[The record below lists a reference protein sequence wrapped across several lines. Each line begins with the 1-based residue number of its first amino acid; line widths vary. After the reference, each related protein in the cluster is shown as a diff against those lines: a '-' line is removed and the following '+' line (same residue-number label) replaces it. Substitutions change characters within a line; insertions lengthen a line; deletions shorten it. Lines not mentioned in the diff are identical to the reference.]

1 MNMKKMTAV
10 CVLLASGGLPH
21 ALADSSSGLPD
32 QSVSSQMAASTFP
45 DDEEEGEV
53 GGDGEGGGEEVDP
66 PVSAPDTTQ
75 LKAVVTEA
83 EKYDVYPYMKEH
95 TDLADTLMVKVGRG
109 EGDVT
114 QNILDETRVLLREII
129 KDIQFLEEES
139 MLS

>member
-53 GGDGEGGGEEVDP
+53 GGDGEGGEVDSP
-66 PVSAPDTTQ
+66 APTVD
-75 LKAVVTEA
+75 KAKLETVIAEA
-83 EKYDVYPYMKEH
+83 NLSIYP
-95 TDLADTLMVKVGRG
+95 
-109 EGDVT
+109 
-114 QNILDETRVLLREII
+114 
-129 KDIQFLEEES
+129 
-139 MLS
+139 